1 MLNYLIF
8 VLVLVINIFFELF
21 FKDYELKNSEKIIIE
36 QGMSISDVS
45 KILKNNNII
54 KSKLAFKI
62 WIKVN
67 FVETKIKFGEYQF
80 ENGVSVNKIVSKLK
94 NGDFFFRKFTIVEG
108 TTKFDLLKKIR
119 RIYPDQKIDLN
130 EMSNFFIADTY
141 YYNVVESAN
150 ELIENISKS
159 SSEILN
165 KLWDQRDEELIIKNI
180 REAFILS
187 SIIEKETSLD
197 YEKKEVAGVFYNRLK
212 KGMRLQSDP
221 TVIFSLTKGKKKF
234 NRKLLRKDL
243 KYKSPFNTYLNKG
256 LPPLPICFPGIKSLE
271 ATLNPNQNE
280 YFYFVADPK
289 INGHIFSKHYH
300 QHLKTI
306 KKIKEYKIND

>member
-8 VLVLVINIFFELF
+8 ALVLIINIFFELF
-21 FKDYELKNSEKIIIE
+21 FKDYELKNNKKIIIE
-36 QGMSISDVS
+36 QGMSLSDVS
-45 KILKNNNII
+45 NLLKNNNII

-67 FVETKIKFGEYQF
+67 FVETKIRFGEYQF
-80 ENGVSVNKIVSKLK
+80 ENGVSVNKIVKKLK
-94 NGDFFFRKFTIVEG
+94 KGDFFFRKLTIVEG
-108 TTKFDLLKKIR
+108 STKFDLLDKIR
-119 RIYPDQKIDLN
+119 RIYPNQKIELN
-130 EMSNFFIADTY
+130 EMSDFFVADTY
-141 YYNVVESAN
+141 YYNVAESAN

-165 KLWDQRDEELIIKNI
+165 KLWSQRDEELPLKNI
-180 REAFILS
+180 EEVFILS

-197 YEKKEVAGVFYNRLK
+197 YEKKKVAGVFYNRLK

-221 TVIFSLTKGKKKF
+221 TVIFSITKGKKKF

-256 LPPLPICFPGIKSLE
+256 LPPLPICFPGKKSIE
-271 ATLNPNQNE
+271 ATLDPDQNE

-289 INGHIFSKHYH
+289 IDGHIFSKHYH

-306 KKIKEYKIND
+306 KKIREYKIND

>member
-1 MLNYLIF
+1 MSL
-8 VLVLVINIFFELF
+8 
-21 FKDYELKNSEKIIIE
+21 SEV
-36 QGMSISDVS
+36 SD
-45 KILKNNNII
+45 LLQYNNII

-80 ENGVSVNKIVSKLK
+80 ESGVSVNKIVNKLK

-108 TTKFDLLKKIR
+108 TTKFDLLAKIR
-119 RIYPDQKIDLN
+119 NIYPDQEIDL
-130 EMSNFFIADTY
+130 SQLSDFYVADTY
-141 YYNVVESAN
+141 YYNITGSAN
-150 ELIENISKS
+150 ELIKNISKS

-165 KLWDQRDEELIIKNI
+165 KLWTQKDEKLQLKNI
-180 REAFILS
+180 EDAFILA

-197 YEKKEVAGVFYNRLK
+197 FEKKEVAGVFYNRLK

-221 TVIFSLTKGKKKF
+221 TVIFSITKGKKKF

-256 LPPLPICFPGIKSLE
+256 LPPLPICFPGIKSIE
-271 ATLNPNQNE
+271 ATLNPDQNE

-300 QHLKTI
+300 QHLKII
-306 KKIKEYKIND
+306 KKIREYKFND

>member
-62 WIKVN
+62 WIKLN

-80 ENGVSVNKIVSKLK
+80 DNGVSVNKIVSKLK

-108 TTKFDLLKKIR
+108 TTKFDLLEKIG
-119 RIYPDQKIDLN
+119 RIYPDQKIELN
-130 EMSNFFIADTY
+130 EISDFFIADTY

-165 KLWDQRDEELIIKNI
+165 KLWNQRDEELIIKNI

-306 KKIKEYKIND
+306 KKIKEYKINE

>member
-1 MLNYLIF
+1 
-8 VLVLVINIFFELF
+8 
-21 FKDYELKNSEKIIIE
+21 
-36 QGMSISDVS
+36 MSISDVS

-80 ENGVSVNKIVSKLK
+80 DNGVSVNKIVSKLK

-108 TTKFDLLKKIR
+108 TTKFDLLEKIG
-119 RIYPDQKIDLN
+119 RIYPDQKIELN
-130 EMSNFFIADTY
+130 EISDFFIADTY

-165 KLWDQRDEELIIKNI
+165 KLWNQRDEELIIKNI

-306 KKIKEYKIND
+306 KKIKEYKVND

>member
-36 QGMSISDVS
+36 QGMSLSDVS
-45 KILKNNNII
+45 KLLKNNNII

-62 WIKVN
+62 WIKLN

-80 ENGVSVNKIVSKLK
+80 DNGVSVNKIVSKLK

-108 TTKFDLLKKIR
+108 TTKFDLLEKIG
-119 RIYPDQKIDLN
+119 RIYPDQKIELN
-130 EMSNFFIADTY
+130 EISDFFIADTY

-165 KLWDQRDEELIIKNI
+165 KLWNQRDEELIIKNI

-306 KKIKEYKIND
+306 KKIKEYKINE

>member
-8 VLVLVINIFFELF
+8 FFVLVINIFFEFF
-21 FKDYELKNSEKIIIE
+21 FKDYELKNNEKIIIQ
-36 QGMSISDVS
+36 QGMSLSDVS

-54 KSKLAFKI
+54 KSELAFKI
-62 WIKVN
+62 WIKLN
-67 FVETKIKFGEYQF
+67 FVETKIKFGEYRF
-80 ENGVSVNKIVSKLK
+80 ESGVSVNKIVSKLK

-108 TTKFDLLKKIR
+108 TTKFDLLEKIR
-119 RIYPDQKIDLN
+119 EIYPDQKIELN
-130 EMSNFFIADTY
+130 ELSDFFVADTY
-141 YYNVVESAN
+141 YYNITESAD
-150 ELIENISKS
+150 ELIKNISKS

-165 KLWDQRDEELIIKNI
+165 KLWSQRDQELLLKNI
-180 REAFILS
+180 EEVFILS

-197 YEKKEVAGVFYNRLK
+197 REKKQVAGVFYNRLK

-221 TVIFSLTKGKKKF
+221 TVIFSITKGKQKF

-256 LPPLPICFPGIKSLE
+256 LPPLPICFPGVKSIE
-271 ATLNPNQNE
+271 ATLNPDQNE

-306 KKIKEYKIND
+306 KMIKEYKIND

>member
-36 QGMSISDVS
+36 QGMSLSDVS
-45 KILKNNNII
+45 KLLKNNNII

-62 WIKVN
+62 WIKLN

-108 TTKFDLLKKIR
+108 TTKFDLLEKIR
-119 RIYPDQKIDLN
+119 RIYPDQKIELN
-130 EMSNFFIADTY
+130 EISDFFIADTY

-165 KLWDQRDEELIIKNI
+165 KLWNQRDEELIVKTI

-271 ATLNPNQNE
+271 ASLNPNLNE

-306 KKIKEYKIND
+306 KKIKEYRIND

>member
-21 FKDYELKNSEKIIIE
+21 FKDYELKNNKKIIIE
-36 QGMSISDVS
+36 QGMSLSDVS
-45 KILKNNNII
+45 NLLKNNNII

-94 NGDFFFRKFTIVEG
+94 SGDFFFRKFTIVEG
-108 TTKFDLLKKIR
+108 TTKFDLLEKIR
-119 RIYPDQKIDLN
+119 GTYPDQKIELN
-130 EMSNFFIADTY
+130 ELSDFFVADTY
-141 YYNVVESAN
+141 YYNVAESAN
-150 ELIENISKS
+150 ELIKNISKS

-165 KLWDQRDEELIIKNI
+165 KLWSQRDEGLPLKNI
-180 REAFILS
+180 EEVFILS

-197 YEKKEVAGVFYNRLK
+197 YEKKQVAGVFYNRLK

-221 TVIFSLTKGKKKF
+221 TVIFSITKGKKKL

-243 KYKSPFNTYLNKG
+243 KYKSPFNTYINNG
-256 LPPLPICFPGIKSLE
+256 LPPSPICFPGIKSIE
-271 ATLNPNQNE
+271 ATLNPDQNE
-280 YFYFVADPK
+280 YLYFVADPK

>member
-8 VLVLVINIFFELF
+8 ALVLIINIFFELF
-21 FKDYELKNSEKIIIE
+21 FKDYELKNNKKIIIE
-36 QGMSISDVS
+36 QGMSLSDVS
-45 KILKNNNII
+45 NLLKNNNII

-67 FVETKIKFGEYQF
+67 FVETKIRFGEYQF
-80 ENGVSVNKIVSKLK
+80 ENGVSVNKIVKKLK
-94 NGDFFFRKFTIVEG
+94 KGDFFFRKLTIVEG
-108 TTKFDLLKKIR
+108 STKFDLLDKIR
-119 RIYPDQKIDLN
+119 RIYPDQKIELN
-130 EMSNFFIADTY
+130 EMSDFFVADTY
-141 YYNVVESAN
+141 YYNVAESAN

-165 KLWDQRDEELIIKNI
+165 KLWSQRDEELPLKNI
-180 REAFILS
+180 EEVFILS

-197 YEKKEVAGVFYNRLK
+197 YEKKKVAGVFYNRLK

-221 TVIFSLTKGKKKF
+221 TVIFSITKGKKKF

-256 LPPLPICFPGIKSLE
+256 LPPLPICFPGKKSIE
-271 ATLNPNQNE
+271 ATLDPDQNE

-306 KKIKEYKIND
+306 KKIREYKIND

>member
-1 MLNYLIF
+1 MLNYIIF
-8 VLVLVINIFFELF
+8 ALVLIINIFFELF
-21 FKDYELKNSEKIIIE
+21 FKDYELKNNKKIIID
-36 QGMSISDVS
+36 QGMSLSDVS
-45 KILKNNNII
+45 NLLKNNNII

-67 FVETKIKFGEYQF
+67 FVETKIRFGEYQF
-80 ENGVSVNKIVSKLK
+80 ENGVSVNKIVKKLK
-94 NGDFFFRKFTIVEG
+94 KGDFFFRKLTIVEG
-108 TTKFDLLKKIR
+108 STKFDLLDKIR
-119 RIYPDQKIDLN
+119 RIYPDQKIELN
-130 EMSNFFIADTY
+130 EMSDFFVADTY
-141 YYNVVESAN
+141 YYNVAESAN

-165 KLWDQRDEELIIKNI
+165 KLWSQRDEELPLKNI
-180 REAFILS
+180 EEVFILS

-197 YEKKEVAGVFYNRLK
+197 YEKKKVAGVFYNRLK

-221 TVIFSLTKGKKKF
+221 TVIFSITKGKKKF

-256 LPPLPICFPGIKSLE
+256 LPPLPICFPGKKSIE
-271 ATLNPNQNE
+271 ATLNPDQNE

-306 KKIKEYKIND
+306 KKIREYKIND

>member
-8 VLVLVINIFFELF
+8 ALVLIINIFFELF
-21 FKDYELKNSEKIIIE
+21 FKDYELKNNKKIIIE
-36 QGMSISDVS
+36 QGMSLSDVS
-45 KILKNNNII
+45 NLLKNNNII

-80 ENGVSVNKIVSKLK
+80 ENGVSVNKIVKKLK
-94 NGDFFFRKFTIVEG
+94 KGDFFFRKLTIVEG
-108 TTKFDLLKKIR
+108 STKFDLLDKIR
-119 RIYPDQKIDLN
+119 RIYPNQKIELN
-130 EMSNFFIADTY
+130 EMSDFFVADTY
-141 YYNVVESAN
+141 YYNVAESAN

-165 KLWDQRDEELIIKNI
+165 KLWSQRDEELPLKNI
-180 REAFILS
+180 EEVFILS

-197 YEKKEVAGVFYNRLK
+197 YEKKRVAGVFYNRLK

-221 TVIFSLTKGKKKF
+221 TVIFSITKGKKKF

-256 LPPLPICFPGIKSLE
+256 LPPLPICFPGKKSIE
-271 ATLNPNQNE
+271 ATLNPDQNE

-306 KKIKEYKIND
+306 KKIREYKIND

>member
-1 MLNYLIF
+1 MGLSEVSDL
-8 VLVLVINIFFELF
+8 
-21 FKDYELKNSEKIIIE
+21 LKK
-36 QGMSISDVS
+36 
-45 KILKNNNII
+45 KNII
-54 KSKLAFKI
+54 KSKLAFKV

-80 ENGVSVNKIVSKLK
+80 EKEVSVNKIVRKLK
-94 NGDFFFRKFTIVEG
+94 NGDLFFRKFTIVEG
-108 TTKFDLLKKIR
+108 TTKFDLLKKINK
-119 RIYPDQKIDLN
+119 IYPDQKIDISEL
-130 EMSNFFIADTY
+130 SDFFVAETY
-141 YYNVVESAN
+141 YYNVAESAN
-150 ELIENISKS
+150 ELIKNISKS
-159 SSEILN
+159 SSEIVK
-165 KLWDQRDEELIIKNI
+165 KLWSQRDEELPLKNMK
-180 REAFILS
+180 EVFILS

-221 TVIFSLTKGKKKF
+221 TVIFSITKGKKKF

-243 KYKSPFNTYLNKG
+243 KFKSPFNTYLNKG
-256 LPPLPICFPGIKSLE
+256 LPPLPICFPGIKSIK
-271 ATLNPNQNE
+271 ATVNPDQND

-300 QHLKTI
+300 QHLKNI

>member
-1 MLNYLIF
+1 VLNYLIF
-8 VLVLVINIFFELF
+8 VFVLVINIFFELF
-21 FKDYELKNSEKIIIE
+21 FKDYRLKDNKNIIIQ
-36 QGMSISDVS
+36 QGMSLSDVS
-45 KILKNNNII
+45 NLLKDSNLI
-54 KSKLAFKI
+54 KSKLAFNI

-94 NGDFFFRKFTIVEG
+94 SGDFFFRKFTIVEG
-108 TTKFDLLKKIR
+108 TTKFDLLEKIR
-119 RIYPDQKIDLN
+119 RTYPDQKIELN
-130 EMSNFFIADTY
+130 ELSEFFVADTY
-141 YYNVVESAN
+141 YYNVAESAN
-150 ELIENISKS
+150 ELIKNISKS

-165 KLWDQRDEELIIKNI
+165 KLWSQRDEGLPLKNI
-180 REAFILS
+180 EEVFILS

-221 TVIFSLTKGKKKF
+221 TVIFSITKGEKKF

-256 LPPLPICFPGIKSLE
+256 LPPLPICFPGIKSIE
-271 ATLNPNQNE
+271 ATINPEQNE

-306 KKIKEYKIND
+306 KKIKENKIND

>member
-36 QGMSISDVS
+36 QGMSLSDVS
-45 KILKNNNII
+45 KLLKNNNII

-62 WIKVN
+62 WIKLN

-108 TTKFDLLKKIR
+108 TTKFDLLEKIR
-119 RIYPDQKIDLN
+119 RIYPDQKIELN
-130 EMSNFFIADTY
+130 EISDFFIADTY

-165 KLWDQRDEELIIKNI
+165 KLWNQRDEELIVKTI

>member
-8 VLVLVINIFFELF
+8 ALVLIINIFFELF
-21 FKDYELKNSEKIIIE
+21 FKDYELKNNKKIIIE
-36 QGMSISDVS
+36 QGMSLSDVS
-45 KILKNNNII
+45 NLLKNNNII

-67 FVETKIKFGEYQF
+67 FVETKIRFGEYQF
-80 ENGVSVNKIVSKLK
+80 ENGVSVNKIVKKLK
-94 NGDFFFRKFTIVEG
+94 KGDFFFRKLTIVEG
-108 TTKFDLLKKIR
+108 STKFDLLDKIR
-119 RIYPDQKIDLN
+119 RIYPDQKIELN
-130 EMSNFFIADTY
+130 EMSDFFVADTY
-141 YYNVVESAN
+141 YYNVAESAN

-165 KLWDQRDEELIIKNI
+165 KLWSQRDEELLLKNI
-180 REAFILS
+180 EEVFILS

-197 YEKKEVAGVFYNRLK
+197 YEKKRVAGVFYNRLK

-221 TVIFSLTKGKKKF
+221 TVIFSITKGKKKF

-256 LPPLPICFPGIKSLE
+256 LPPLPICFPGKKSIE
-271 ATLNPNQNE
+271 ATLNPDQNE

-306 KKIKEYKIND
+306 KKIREYKIND

>member
-21 FKDYELKNSEKIIIE
+21 FKDYELKNNEKIIIE
-36 QGMSISDVS
+36 QGMSLSDVS
-45 KILKNNNII
+45 KLLKNKNII

-165 KLWDQRDEELIIKNI
+165 KLWNQRDEELIIKNI

>member
-1 MLNYLIF
+1 M
-8 VLVLVINIFFELF
+8 
-21 FKDYELKNSEKIIIE
+21 
-36 QGMSISDVS
+36 
-45 KILKNNNII
+45 
-54 KSKLAFKI
+54 
-62 WIKVN
+62 
-67 FVETKIKFGEYQF
+67 
-80 ENGVSVNKIVSKLK
+80 SVNKIVSKLK
-94 NGDFFFRKFTIVEG
+94 SGDFFFRKFTIVEG
-108 TTKFDLLKKIR
+108 TTKFDLLEKIIE
-119 RIYPDQKIDLN
+119 IYPDQKIEPN
-130 EMSNFFIADTY
+130 ELSDFFVADTY
-141 YYNVVESAN
+141 YYNVAETAN
-150 ELIENISKS
+150 ELIKNISKS
-159 SSEILN
+159 SSKILK
-165 KLWDQRDEELIIKNI
+165 KLWSQRDEDLLLKNI
-180 REAFILS
+180 EEVFILS

-221 TVIFSLTKGKKKF
+221 TVIFSITKGKKKF

-256 LPPLPICFPGIKSLE
+256 LPPLPICFPGIKSIE
-271 ATLNPNQNE
+271 ATLNPDKNE

>member
-8 VLVLVINIFFELF
+8 VLVIVINIFFELF
-21 FKDYELKNSEKIIIE
+21 FKDYELINNKKIIIE
-36 QGMSISDVS
+36 QGMSLSDVS
-45 KILKNNNII
+45 NLLKNNNII

-67 FVETKIKFGEYQF
+67 FIETKIKFGEYQF
-80 ENGVSVNKIVSKLK
+80 ENAVSVNKVVSKLK

-108 TTKFDLLKKIR
+108 STKFDLLEKIR
-119 RIYPDQKIDLN
+119 EIYPDQKIEIN
-130 EMSNFFIADTY
+130 ELSDFFVADTY
-141 YYNVVESAN
+141 YYNVAENAH
-150 ELIENISKS
+150 ELIKNISKTS
-159 SSEILN
+159 NEILN
-165 KLWDQRDEELIIKNI
+165 KLWSQRDENLPFKNI
-180 REAFILS
+180 EEIFILS
-187 SIIEKETSLD
+187 SIIEKETSFD
-197 YEKKEVAGVFYNRLK
+197 YEKKRVAGVFYNRLK

-221 TVIFSLTKGKKKF
+221 TVIFSITKGKKKF

-256 LPPLPICFPGIKSLE
+256 LPPLPICFPGIKSIE
-271 ATLNPNQNE
+271 ATLNPDLNE

-289 INGHIFSKHYH
+289 TNGHIFSKDYH

>member
-8 VLVLVINIFFELF
+8 ALVLIINIFFELF
-21 FKDYELKNSEKIIIE
+21 FKDYELKNNKKIIIE
-36 QGMSISDVS
+36 QGMSLSDVS
-45 KILKNNNII
+45 NLLKNNNII

-67 FVETKIKFGEYQF
+67 FVETKIRFGEYQF
-80 ENGVSVNKIVSKLK
+80 ENGVSVNKIVKKLK
-94 NGDFFFRKFTIVEG
+94 KGDFFFRKLTIVEG
-108 TTKFDLLKKIR
+108 STKFDLLDKIR
-119 RIYPDQKIDLN
+119 RIYPDQKIELN
-130 EMSNFFIADTY
+130 EMSDFFVADTY
-141 YYNVVESAN
+141 YYNVAESAN

-165 KLWDQRDEELIIKNI
+165 KLWSQRDEELPLKNI
-180 REAFILS
+180 EEVFILS

-197 YEKKEVAGVFYNRLK
+197 YEKKKVAGVFYNRLK

-221 TVIFSLTKGKKKF
+221 TVIFSITKGKKKF

-256 LPPLPICFPGIKSLE
+256 LPPLPICFPGKKSIE
-271 ATLNPNQNE
+271 ATLNPDQNE

-306 KKIKEYKIND
+306 KKIREYKIND

>member
-62 WIKVN
+62 WIKLN

-108 TTKFDLLKKIR
+108 TTKFDLLEKIG
-119 RIYPDQKIDLN
+119 RIYPDQKIELN
-130 EMSNFFIADTY
+130 EISDFFIADTY

-165 KLWDQRDEELIIKNI
+165 KLWNQRDEELIIKNI

-306 KKIKEYKIND
+306 KKIKEYRIND

>member
-8 VLVLVINIFFELF
+8 VFVLVINIFFELF
-21 FKDYELKNSEKIIIE
+21 FKDYELKNNKKIIIE
-36 QGMSISDVS
+36 QGMSLSDVS
-45 KILKNNNII
+45 NLLKNNNII

-108 TTKFDLLKKIR
+108 TTKFDLLEKIR
-119 RIYPDQKIDLN
+119 RIYPDQKIELN
-130 EMSNFFIADTY
+130 ELSDFFVADTY
-141 YYNVVESAN
+141 YYNVAESAN
-150 ELIENISKS
+150 ELIKNISKS

-165 KLWDQRDEELIIKNI
+165 KLWSQRDEELLLKNI
-180 REAFILS
+180 EEVFILS

-221 TVIFSLTKGKKKF
+221 TVIFSITKGEKKF

-256 LPPLPICFPGIKSLE
+256 LPPLPICFPGIKSIE
-271 ATLNPNQNE
+271 ATLNPDQNE

-289 INGHIFSKHYH
+289 INGHIF
-300 QHLKTI
+300 QNI
-306 KKIKEYKIND
+306 IINI

>member
-8 VLVLVINIFFELF
+8 ALVLIINIFFELF
-21 FKDYELKNSEKIIIE
+21 FKDYELKNNKKIIIE
-36 QGMSISDVS
+36 QGMSLSDVS
-45 KILKNNNII
+45 NLLKNNNII

-67 FVETKIKFGEYQF
+67 FVETKIRFGEYQF
-80 ENGVSVNKIVSKLK
+80 ENGVSVNKIVKKLK
-94 NGDFFFRKFTIVEG
+94 KGDFFFRKFTIVEG
-108 TTKFDLLKKIR
+108 STKFDLLEKIR
-119 RIYPDQKIDLN
+119 RIYPDQKIELN
-130 EMSNFFIADTY
+130 EISDFFVADTY
-141 YYNVVESAN
+141 YYNVAESAN

-165 KLWDQRDEELIIKNI
+165 KLWSQRDEELPLKNI
-180 REAFILS
+180 EEVFILS

-197 YEKKEVAGVFYNRLK
+197 YEKKRVAGVFYNRLK

-221 TVIFSLTKGKKKF
+221 TVIFSITKGKKKF

-256 LPPLPICFPGIKSLE
+256 LPPLPICFPGKKSIE
-271 ATLNPNQNE
+271 ATLNPDQNE

-306 KKIKEYKIND
+306 KKIREYKIND